1 MSGSRGRWQRQE
13 EKRVREVQEKIGR
26 KQKRE
31 VKRSD
36 IALHVIFYNWQAYSL
51 FFLWAI
57 VVYFQYSPHFCFI
70 YSLLLFPLLLFF
82 FCKPLFIHRVL
93 LQQSWSKL
101 VSVMLSGLI
110 YIYITF
116 RHAADAPSRS
126 EKSHI
131 WARQKLSCVFL
142 LCFFRNGTDHADRW
156 EKQAPMRFC
165 NVWTEDSSLF

>member
-1 MSGSRGRWQRQE
+1 MLSMLYFITGKHILVFFSLG
-13 EKRVREVQEKIGR
+13 
-26 KQKRE
+26 
-31 VKRSD
+31 
-36 IALHVIFYNWQAYSL
+36 YCSL
-51 FFLWAI
+51 FPVFSSFLF
-57 VVYFQYSPHFCFI
+57 YLFSPSFPFI
-70 YSLLLFPLLLFF
+70 IIIF